1 MVSENSQYWP
11 EVLKA
16 KELIDAGLSPS
27 PSLPSPSPFFPLFA
41 FSFPCPYFLYF
52 PLLLFPLLPSF
63 PFFFYF
69 GETNIPS
76 RRCLRVC
83 ENFRPRE
90 HRRSGYRTSNHSSG
104 LLCCCVLEPQYSF
117 EGTRQSGYDRKLLL
131 MRIPVFIRLFFSFF
145 QRSFPIPSI
154 NSKISRSPCWC
165 LTEG

>member
-1 MVSENSQYWP
+1 MVTTATLVMITSIRSVSVY
-11 EVLKA
+11 LD
-16 KELIDAGLSPS
+16 I
-27 PSLPSPSPFFPLFA
+27 
-41 FSFPCPYFLYF
+41 
-52 PLLLFPLLPSF
+52 F

-117 EGTRQSGYDRKLLL
+117 EGTRQSRYDRKLLL
-131 MRIPVFIRLFFSFF
+131 MLILVFIRLFLSFNVRF
-145 QRSFPIPSI
+145 PSI
-154 NSKISRSPCWC
+154 LNFQEVPAGVLRKADLVIHQQGGLEMSN
-165 LTEG
+165 